1 MYRDEPDVVVG
12 SEHEKRISLGRRR
25 ERSVGQRRPGMAV
38 GILIAHERGR
48 VVFRDEDAAPVVAL
62 LRAAHEHGCVS
73 GPVALVVV
81 QLERPLD
88 LHLVSL
94 HPVDFGV
101 PAAVLGGTERI
112 GVAVLRRIRIFALV
126 LVEIFAAV
134 VAGRHD
140 GRPRPESGRVVS
152 APVRLERL
160 ADLAGKDVHHG
171 AAYLHGLHVQHV
183 LVRAGVVVG
192 HHHLALQ
199 LAVGVQYL
207 RGVVDDKPRNDAVG
221 NHLLHACRRV
231 GVHAVLRG
239 QQLGRAEELHELSG
253 QVDAW
258 RIVGMVGPVDAP
270 RPARAR
276 GRDDVRHRRLG
287 AVLRHPC
294 ERDRA
299 ALRDEHAL
307 SGRIEQHPP
316 GIVRHE
322 PVVGGAPVHVRRR
335 LDGVA
340 KIVFRL
346 GALKREA
353 RLVRREPH
361 AGLAGHGRG
370 RLGGNAVRRRR
381 DHGHRRIGDVRGKP
395 CVRLRKRRVAD
406 FRDAWNAQSETGV
419 CRAQGKRQERR
430 RTQCQK
436 PVLHGS
442 PSPHFTRMM

>member
-134 VAGRHD
+134 VARRHD
-140 GRPRPESGRVVS
+140 GRPCPEAGRVVS

-171 AAYLHGLHVQHV
+171 AAYLNGLHVQHV

-221 NHLLHACRRV
+221 NHLLHAGRRV
-231 GVHAVLRG
+231 GVHAVLRR
-239 QQLGRAEELHELSG
+239 QQLGRAEELHELS
-253 QVDAW
+253 
-258 RIVGMVGPVDAP
+258 
-270 RPARAR
+270 
-276 GRDDVRHRRLG
+276 
-287 AVLRHPC
+287 
-294 ERDRA
+294 
-299 ALRDEHAL
+299 
-307 SGRIEQHPP
+307 
-316 GIVRHE
+316 
-322 PVVGGAPVHVRRR
+322 
-335 LDGVA
+335 
-340 KIVFRL
+340 
-346 GALKREA
+346 
-353 RLVRREPH
+353 
-361 AGLAGHGRG
+361 
-370 RLGGNAVRRRR
+370 
-381 DHGHRRIGDVRGKP
+381 
-395 CVRLRKRRVAD
+395 
-406 FRDAWNAQSETGV
+406 
-419 CRAQGKRQERR
+419 
-430 RTQCQK
+430 
-436 PVLHGS
+436 
-442 PSPHFTRMM
+442 